1 MDLNTEEN
9 RKELIAVFKK
19 LETDSHFEIT
29 SPKDD
34 GYNCIAWAMGFNDR
48 WVDHFIDTS
57 SKKKW
62 WPNGVKRG
70 KSPVNLV
77 EAFKAVGFETC
88 DDDGTEDGFDKV
100 ALYKDM
106 DSGRWTHAAKVL
118 SPLKYHSKI
127 GKSFDITH
135 RSGDVFENSSYG
147 TVFQFM
153 KRKVSDRHIIEDIMR
168 KNEPQTF
175 DIDNIVKQILGFF

>member
-48 WVDHFIDTS
+48 WVDHIIDQL

-70 KSPVNLV
+70 KSPLNLV
-77 EAFKAVGFETC
+77 EAFKAVGFEPC
-88 DDDGTEDGFDKV
+88 DDDNTEEGYDKV
-100 ALYKDM
+100 ALYM
-106 DSGRWTHAAKVL
+106 DKYTGRWTHAAKVL
-118 SPLKYHSKI
+118 SPEEYHSKI
-127 GKSFDITH
+127 GPLFDIKH

-153 KRKVSDRHIIEDIMR
+153 KRKVSDRCIIDEIIR
-168 KNEPQTF
+168 KNEPPTF
-175 DIDNIVKQILGFF
+175 DINNILEQILGFF